1 MTPIVSFI
9 IPVRNSAEMLERCLR
24 SIAANDYPRE
34 CLEIVVADN
43 GSTDRS
49 REVADAAG
57 AIVLTLPGLRVGELR
72 NRAAHA
78 ARGEVLA
85 FIDAD
90 HEIRPEWARVAV
102 DALAEPGVRAA
113 GALCHSPVPGTW
125 VQRQYDALRGH
136 PRGRRD
142 VEWLGSGNLGVRR
155 DAFETL
161 GGFDTGLDTCEDVDL
176 CARLRAAGYR
186 LVSDD
191 RLYNTHFGDASTLR
205 ELFVGE
211 LWRGRDNARVTLRSP
226 LSFRSIVSLLIP
238 VVDLLLIAAGALGL
252 IAWSGPFAIAIVLAS
267 IAGVIAL
274 AALRAWRKAGTRGLT
289 LLTACQRLAVA
300 AVYDVGRA
308 LALVARAGHTVRHSR
323 PAES

>member
-1 MTPIVSFI
+1 VTPIVSFI

-49 REVADAAG
+49 REVAEAAG

-136 PRGRRD
+136 PRGRGD

-155 DAFETL
+155 DAFEML
-161 GGFDTGLDTCEDVDL
+161 GGFDTRLTPARTST
-176 CARLRAAGYR
+176 CARVFAPPGIASCRTTACTTRISATRAR
-186 LVSDD
+186 C
-191 RLYNTHFGDASTLR
+191 ASCSSASCGAAATTR
-205 ELFVGE
+205 AS
-211 LWRGRDNARVTLRSP
+211 RCAARSRSGRSSAC
-226 LSFRSIVSLLIP
+226 SFRWSICCSSP
-238 VVDLLLIAAGALGL
+238 
-252 IAWSGPFAIAIVLAS
+252 P
-267 IAGVIAL
+267 
-274 AALRAWRKAGTRGLT
+274 
-289 LLTACQRLAVA
+289 
-300 AVYDVGRA
+300 
-308 LALVARAGHTVRHSR
+308 ARSA
-323 PAES
+323 